1 MKRRLFLVAGGSVAG
16 STMLFRGLASS
27 VEPTTPTAPHP
38 HAHGPSPSASR
49 RAKPLRVEEFRTRMP
64 VPPVAKP
71 VRQTRAGDEYEIEVR
86 PARLE
91 LAPGVV
97 TDALTYGGDWVGPTV
112 RGRTGR
118 PVTVRFRNMLAVH
131 TNVHLHGGHV
141 KAVDDG
147 HPMDMIMP
155 GAAKVYRYPNN
166 QRGATLWYH
175 DHVHGDEAE
184 HTYRG
189 LHSFYLVDDPAE
201 DHLGLPTGAYDVPV
215 MFTDVQLD
223 ADGTLIWGFP
233 HDRNHVVVNGKIKP
247 YFPVAARKYRFR
259 FLNATNE
266 GTYTLSLAQGK
277 ITQIGSDGGLLPAPV
292 PRSSVT
298 LSSGER
304 ADLVIDFTGIPV
316 GTSVMLS
323 DSTKGEVL
331 RFDVMSTA
339 ADADRIPARLRPLPA
354 LPRATVQRDVSLKF
368 DFSGE
373 PVPLINGKPWDPDRV
388 DFTVKRGTTEIWTV
402 HNDDADLDH
411 NFHLH
416 LVQFRVLDRLG
427 MPMSQDDEG
436 LKDTVRLPAG
446 TSVRL
451 QATFTDYLG
460 RYVYHCHFLE
470 HSSVGMMAQ
479 LEVVP

>member
-1 MKRRLFLVAGGSVAG
+1 MVAGGSVAG
-16 STMLFRGLASS
+16 SMMLFRGLASPA
-27 VEPTTPTAPHP
+27 EPAASTTPTAPHP
-38 HAHGPSPSASR
+38 HAPGTSPSAAR
-49 RAKPLRVEEFRTRMP
+49 RPKPLRVEAFRRRMP

-71 VRQTRAGDEYEIEVR
+71 VRRTEAGDEYEVEVR
-86 PARLE
+86 PAQLE

-97 TDALTYGGDWVGPTV
+97 TDAFTYGGAWVGPTI

-118 PVTVRFRNMLAVH
+118 PVKVTFRNKLAAH

-155 GAAKVYRYPNN
+155 GAAKDYHYPNN

-201 DHLGLPTGAYDVPV
+201 DHLGLPAGAYDVPV

-233 HDRNHVVVNGKIKP
+233 HDRTHVVVNGRIKP

-266 GTYTLSLAQGK
+266 GTYTLSLRQGK

-316 GTSVMLS
+316 GSSVMLS

-331 RFDVMSTA
+331 RFDVTSTA
-339 ADADRIPARLRPLPA
+339 DDASKIPARLRPLPA
-354 LPRATVQRDVSLKF
+354 LPKATVQRDVSLKF

-373 PVPLINGKPWDPDRV
+373 PVPLINGKPYDPDRV
-388 DFTVKRGTTEIWTV
+388 DFTIKRGATEIWTV

-411 NFHLH
+411 NFHMH
-416 LVQFRVLDRLG
+416 LVQFRVLDRSG

-470 HSSVGMMAQ
+470 HSSFGMMAQ
-479 LEVVP
+479 MEVVR